1 MSFDW
6 AAVDQRERN
15 KLDRDRQLK
24 EFLRVQQEEA
34 KDRYAYATQGSS
46 STDAFDLFITSRKIR
61 EKRDGLDDVKRLYGG
76 VGSVGVAS
84 AADEAPRAVS

>member
-34 KDRYAYATQGSS
+34 KDR
-46 STDAFDLFITSRKIR
+46 KIR
-61 EKRDGLDDVKRLYGG
+61 ERREGLDDVKRIISGPGNLGA
-76 VGSVGVAS
+76 AS
-84 AADEAPRAVS
+84 AAEAPRAVGGIKR